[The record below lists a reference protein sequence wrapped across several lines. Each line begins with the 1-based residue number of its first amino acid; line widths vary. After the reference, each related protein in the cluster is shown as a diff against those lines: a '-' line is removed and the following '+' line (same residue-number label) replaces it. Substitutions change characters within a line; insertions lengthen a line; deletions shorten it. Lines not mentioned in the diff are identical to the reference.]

1 MIKTNKTLKNQIQ
14 KKTRKKCFVFCQAC
28 ETQTEII
35 IINHKDNPF
44 SSETKNQV
52 VEKLAKISYLN
63 NNKNDTSVKLLFTKI
78 SESMYYNLKEK
89 K

>member
-1 MIKTNKTLKNQIQ
+1 MFCFLK
-14 KKTRKKCFVFCQAC
+14 AC

>member
-1 MIKTNKTLKNQIQ
+1 MFCFLK
-14 KKTRKKCFVFCQAC
+14 AC

-52 VEKLAKISYLN
+52 VEKFAKISYLN

-89 K
+89 KITCEKNNKFRAGKCLKL